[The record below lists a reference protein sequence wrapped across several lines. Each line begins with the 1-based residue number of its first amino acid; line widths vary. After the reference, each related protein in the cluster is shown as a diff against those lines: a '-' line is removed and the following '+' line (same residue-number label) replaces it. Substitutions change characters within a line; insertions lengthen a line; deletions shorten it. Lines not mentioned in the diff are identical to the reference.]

1 MGFVEKLRSFLQS
14 SSRLNVSQRFEILRE
29 AIHGTMSSFYVVR
42 DRETDE
48 TFGLKVCDDE
58 KRDVFEARF
67 AGLDKPMEGEIGL
80 AIEHPRIITTLDHGT
95 TTEGHYYVLMEFI
108 NGPGLNV
115 LIKAREQRLVGKRGT
130 LIGQMAEALS
140 FVHEA
145 GYIHRDVC
153 PRNYMCNK
161 ELTKV
166 KLIDFGLTVPATKN
180 FTQPGN
186 RTGTPSY
193 MAPEVVRRRKTD
205 RRLDIFA
212 FGVTAFQ
219 LLTFELP
226 WPSQDVTGKAAM
238 SHDTKMPIDIF
249 KLQPTLNRKL
259 GDTIMTC
266 LSVQPENRPRSM
278 EEFLRMTK
286 GVEDEFADE

>member
-1 MGFVEKLRSFLQS
+1 MGIVDKLRSFLQS
-14 SSRLNVSQRFEILRE
+14 SSRLNVSQRYEVLRE

-42 DRETDE
+42 DREKDE
-48 TFGLKVCDDE
+48 IFGLKVCEDE
-58 KRDVFEARF
+58 KRDVFEGRF
-67 AGLDKPMEGEIGL
+67 AGLAKPTEGEIGL
-80 AIEHPRIITTLDHGT
+80 AIDHPRIITTLDHGE

-108 NGPGLNV
+108 NGPVLNV

-130 LIGQMAEALS
+130 LIRQMAEALS
-140 FVHEA
+140 FVHET

-161 ELTKV
+161 ELTEV
-166 KLIDFGLTVPATKN
+166 KLIDFGLTVPATRD

-193 MAPEVVRRRKTD
+193 MAPEVVRRRRTD
-205 RRLDIFA
+205 KRLDIFA
-212 FGVTAFQ
+212 FGVTAYQ

-226 WPSQDVTGKAAM
+226 WPSQDVTGKVAM
-238 SHDTKMPIDIF
+238 SHDTKTPLDIF
-249 KLQPTLNRKL
+249 ELQPKLNRKL
-259 GDTIMTC
+259 GDTVMTC
-266 LSVQPENRPRSM
+266 LSVQPEDRPQSM